1 MPSPIGGLISGI
13 GLPNLGAELTGG
25 VGAPSLGAE
34 LTGGARE
41 AAGNQKTFG
50 EFLTE
55 AIGDVNQRQNEA
67 GQMVERYATGEQ
79 IDVHQVMIA
88 MEQAGTALQL
98 TTQVRNKVV
107 EAYQEVMR
115 IQV

>member
-13 GLPNLGAELTGG
+13 GLPNLGADLTSGI
-25 VGAPSLGAE
+25 GAPSPGAG
-34 LTGGARE
+34 LTDGARE
-41 AAGNQKTFG
+41 TTGSQKTFG
-50 EFLTE
+50 EFLSE
-55 AIGDVNQRQNEA
+55 AIGEVNQRQSEA